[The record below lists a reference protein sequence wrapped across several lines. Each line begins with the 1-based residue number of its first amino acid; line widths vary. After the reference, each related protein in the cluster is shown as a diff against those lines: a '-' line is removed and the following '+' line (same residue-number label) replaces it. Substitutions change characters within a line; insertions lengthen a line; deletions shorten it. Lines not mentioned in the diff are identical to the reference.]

1 MNKLKSNK
9 TIKKIKILLIEDNR
23 LLREGISAFLKKQ
36 TDINVVTTVGN
47 GENILALISKLKP
60 NIVLLDLGLRSQNS
74 LKIVKLVKKN
84 YKETKIIVMDLI
96 PLQADVFEFVQA
108 GVSGFM
114 LKDISVIEFLKT
126 IRLVYAGAK
135 VLPPHLTG
143 SLFSQIVEH
152 AINGSKPAALNE
164 SVRMTKRE
172 KQVIELIADGC
183 TNKEI
188 AQKLHLSTY
197 TVKSHVHNILEKLS
211 LSTRVQVAKHA
222 HLSDT
227 YKTAIDT
234 TSLLDE

>member
-1 MNKLKSNK
+1 MAKS
-9 TIKKIKILLIEDNR
+9 IKKTSNIRILLIEDNR
-23 LLREGISAFLKKQ
+23 LLREGISALIKKQ
-36 TDINVVTTVGN
+36 PDMNVVTTVGN
-47 GENILALISKLKP
+47 GENILALIDKQKP

-74 LKIVKLVKKN
+74 LHIVKLVKKDFPVV
-84 YKETKIIVMDLI
+84 KIIVMDLI

-114 LKDISVIEFLKT
+114 LKDISVAEFLKT
-126 IRLVYAGAK
+126 IRSVDEGTQ

-152 AINGSKPAALNE
+152 AINGLTPAKLNE
-164 SVRMTKRE
+164 SITMTKRE
-172 KQVIELIADGC
+172 RQVIALIADGN

-197 TVKSHVHNILEKLS
+197 TIKSHVHNILEKLA
-211 LSTRVQVAKHA
+211 LNTRVQIAKHA
-222 HLSDT
+222 HLSDQ